1 MRGRY
6 RIALLIREGIRA
18 HDPLRLD
25 DFAIDARTPVVLA
38 FGRSHTKDILA
49 AHPKVYFAGG
59 RSELFRPPPAHQMLG
74 VSPGLPHQF
83 ARRVEDSSNDNIA
96 PGGFVE

>member
-1 MRGRY
+1 MRGGDRL
-6 RIALLIREGIRA
+6 AFGIRERIRA
-18 HDPLRLD
+18 DNPLRLD

-59 RSELFRPPPAHQMLG
+59 RTELFRPPPAHQMLG
-74 VSPGLPHQF
+74 FSPGLPHKF
-83 ARRVEDSSNDNIA
+83 ARRVEDSSNDNLA
-96 PGGFVE
+96 PGG